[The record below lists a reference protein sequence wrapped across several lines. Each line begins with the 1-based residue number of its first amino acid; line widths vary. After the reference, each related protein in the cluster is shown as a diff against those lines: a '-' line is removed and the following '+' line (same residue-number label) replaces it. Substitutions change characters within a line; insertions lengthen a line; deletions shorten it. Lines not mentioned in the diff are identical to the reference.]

1 MLARALPLVVALLP
15 LCAAEDD
22 PVRRTIV
29 DVNGQQAIVDSSAHY
44 ELFDHEDKP
53 LFGHAGHDAGKARC
67 RKPLASRSWSMCGTL
82 LCQWTSRAASAL
94 SSDGSFLFRSAS
106 ADGRLADHEQLQVLA
121 RFAHASKCLRLGCRH
136 VRATI

>member
-1 MLARALPLVVALLP
+1 MPLATLDPSPISKFYRHMRSQTGTHLQVMLARALPLVVALLP

-94 SSDGSFLFRSAS
+94 SSDGSFFVST
-106 ADGRLADHEQLQVLA
+106 GQ
-121 RFAHASKCLRLGCRH
+121 CRWP
-136 VRATI
+136 IC